1 MFAKGLAM
9 MDSAGAQAL
18 SAAERAANHVQAE
31 LEKQTD
37 AAAAAPAS
45 APAGAVAMPIAAPGD
60 MPVATSVVAD
70 PPPQQPSGY
79 AMPTGNMID
88 RLANKVNDMAD

>member
-1 MFAKGLAM
+1 MIAKGLSM

-18 SAAERAANHVQAE
+18 SAAERAANMVQVE
-31 LEKQTD
+31 SEKQPD
-37 AAAAAPAS
+37 APAAAPAS
-45 APAGAVAMPIAAPGD
+45 APVGAVAMPIAVPGG
-60 MPVATSVVAD
+60 MPVVAD

-88 RLANKVNDMAD
+88 RLANKVNSMAD